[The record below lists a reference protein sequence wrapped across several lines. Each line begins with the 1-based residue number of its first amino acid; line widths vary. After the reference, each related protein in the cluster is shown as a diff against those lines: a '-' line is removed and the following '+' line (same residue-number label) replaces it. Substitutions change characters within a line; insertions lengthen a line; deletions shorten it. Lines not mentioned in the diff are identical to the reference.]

1 MVDIDKIKV
10 SSRLDDIIENSVDE
24 GYSYVCKQRIKRKNV
39 MLRVA
44 AVILG
49 FSLLGGV
56 FQNQVSAEVRL
67 AIMKI
72 EDYLGL
78 DRSLDDY
85 KSIVEKTISKNG
97 ITMQLNEVIL
107 DNDEVIVSYTVMSQE
122 DLDEDKDIVT
132 SGDVYINGK
141 KLSNGS
147 TGGSVKGENNTREVV
162 LCHDLNEKVDDE
174 ELDVSIKFNE
184 VYIGGNEI
192 TGPWEFNFKSSI
204 DKLNKSVEC
213 KKLNKTFML
222 DNGEKITFTEYRKND
237 VGEKIY
243 YSIEGKKELY
253 ALELKGYDEQGNEVE
268 FYNSNEKKTSGVM
281 KKQSGNIEYSSRL
294 KLKLYAAKYPE
305 KSEEMKLSYSQVGE
319 EFTID

>member
-132 SGDVYINGK
+132 VKKIAALAEVDSTKISDVEIGSAKVTKLVYTDK
-141 KLSNGS
+141 KKMCTYSNGEYTV
-147 TGGSVKGENNTREVV
+147 TG
-162 LCHDLNEKVDDE
+162 
-174 ELDVSIKFNE
+174 
-184 VYIGGNEI
+184 
-192 TGPWEFNFKSSI
+192 
-204 DKLNKSVEC
+204 VE
-213 KKLNKTFML
+213 
-222 DNGEKITFTEYRKND
+222 
-237 VGEKIY
+237 
-243 YSIEGKKELY
+243 
-253 ALELKGYDEQGNEVE
+253 
-268 FYNSNEKKTSGVM
+268 
-281 KKQSGNIEYSSRL
+281 
-294 KLKLYAAKYPE
+294 
-305 KSEEMKLSYSQVGE
+305 
-319 EFTID
+319 

>member
-24 GYSYVCKQRIKRKNV
+24 GYSYVYKQGIKRRNV

-49 FSLLGGV
+49 FSLLGGI
-56 FQNQVSAEVRL
+56 FENQVSAGVKL

-72 EDYLGL
+72 EDYLGE
-78 DRSLDDY
+78 DRNLDDY
-85 KSIVEKTISKNG
+85 KSIIEKTISKNG
-97 ITMQLNEVIL
+97 ITIQLNEVIL
-107 DNDEVIVSYTVMSQE
+107 DSDEVIVSYTVMSQE

-162 LCHDLNEKVDDE
+162 LCHDIYEKIDE
-174 ELDVSIKFNE
+174 GELDVSIKFDE
-184 VYIGGNEI
+184 VYIGGNKI

-204 DKLNKSVEC
+204 DELNKSVEC
-213 KKLNKTFML
+213 KELNKTFTL

-243 YSIEGKKELY
+243 YSI
-253 ALELKGYDEQGNEVE
+253 
-268 FYNSNEKKTSGVM
+268 
-281 KKQSGNIEYSSRL
+281 
-294 KLKLYAAKYPE
+294 
-305 KSEEMKLSYSQVGE
+305 
-319 EFTID
+319 